1 MKLNTNYIIGLIQS
15 KGSFNVEIRKKKNY
29 IWLEPKFNIILDKSN
44 KDLINDIKNFFGV
57 GYYKSISYG
66 SYQYTVKNIDD
77 LMNVILPILLEGSNL
92 TIYNI
97 FIKNNITTLKGIQ
110 FINLIIFKKIVTE
123 LYNKTHNINRYHKRS
138 VIYWNNNLRYSEIT
152 LNIINLSYYLNINS
166 TYNFKYYNNE
176 LLNYLNDDEKEYV
189 LNEDSYQEEIKNM
202 LFLYNENDYINIDYI
217 KGLIDGC
224 GNINIKLKK
233 NKLDVLRVRVSLSMK
248 QNLNNKKVLED
259 VKNYLDCGYLIIND
273 NIIKYEIKNIKD
285 INNKILS
292 KLSNDNI
299 FENNIKL
306 DKLMYL
312 KNVIEWM
319 IKNNSSYVKTSED
332 LNIILSNIY
341 YLNNKDVDL
350 SLEKYVKKNMLK
362 YKLDK

>member
-1 MKLNTNYIIGLIQS
+1 MKLNTNYIIGLVQS
-15 KGSFNVEIRKKKNY
+15 KGSFNVEIRKKNNY

-44 KDLINDIKNFFGV
+44 KDLISNIKDFFGV
-57 GYYKSISYG
+57 GYYRSISYG
-66 SYQYTVKNIDD
+66 SYQYTVRNIDD
-77 LMNVILPILLEGSNL
+77 LMNVVLPILLEGSNRS
-92 TIYNI
+92 ISDI
-97 FIKNNITTLKGIQ
+97 FIKNEIATLKGIQ

-123 LYNKTHNINRYHKRS
+123 LYNKTHNLNRYRRRS
-138 VIYWNNNLRYSEIT
+138 VIFWDNNLRYSEIT

-176 LLNYLNDDEKEYV
+176 LLNYLNDHEKEYV
-189 LNEDSYQEEIKNM
+189 LSENSYQNVIKNM
-202 LFLYNENDYINIDYI
+202 LLSYNENDHMNIDYI
-217 KGLIDGC
+217 KGLLDSC

-233 NKLDVLRVRVSLSMK
+233 NKSDVLRVRVSLSMK

-259 VKNYLDCGYLIIND
+259 VQNYLDCGYLTTND
-273 NIIKYEIKNIKD
+273 NTIKYDIKNIKD

-292 KLSNDNI
+292 KLSKDNV
-299 FENNIKL
+299 FENNIIL

-312 KNVIEWM
+312 QNIIKWM

-332 LNIILSNIY
+332 LNFILSNMY

-362 YKLDK
+362 YKLNK